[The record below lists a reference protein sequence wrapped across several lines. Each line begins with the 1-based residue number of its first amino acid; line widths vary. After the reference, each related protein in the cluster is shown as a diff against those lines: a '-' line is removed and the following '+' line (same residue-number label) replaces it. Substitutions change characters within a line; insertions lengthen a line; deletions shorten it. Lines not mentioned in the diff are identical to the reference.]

1 MSTARIAQVTAH
13 YPPWL
18 GGVERV
24 VQTTSELLADA
35 GWEVEVFTGENG
47 RGAGTVTT
55 RPRLRVNYL
64 RSFVIANVPIMPS
77 LFFKLV
83 KLPRGSIIHLH
94 VAQAYTPEVV
104 FLASKLKNIPYVAH
118 LAIELEPGS
127 RLGMLL
133 PAYKRLILGPI
144 LRRAAI
150 VTCQTEDWQS
160 HLIRQYGVEMR
171 KTVLLPNATDFTVAS
186 KPKHA
191 ISSVP
196 RLLFVGRLTKQKN
209 VPMLLQAIAMYRRT
223 FDEEVALEIVG
234 AGEDEND
241 LRKQIETLDLNLVT
255 LRGKLSGQE
264 LQAAYERSDIFVL
277 PTLYETFGLVLIEAM
292 AKGLPIVTTNV
303 DSVRTV
309 VVNGRNGL
317 LTDVD
322 PAAFCAAMRK
332 LVTSPKLYET
342 ISANNLEDVEQY
354 SWDHFLRRTQ
364 QIYSELRL
372 PSPGLC

>member
-1 MSTARIAQVTAH
+1 MSTTRIAQVTAH

-47 RGAGTVTT
+47 RGSGTVTP
-55 RPRLRVNYL
+55 RPGLRINYL
-64 RSFVIANVPIMPS
+64 RSFVLANVPIIPS
-77 LFFKLV
+77 LLFKLV

-94 VAQAYTPEVV
+94 AAQAYTPEMV
-104 FLASKLKNIPYVAH
+104 FLASKIKNIPYVAH

-127 RLGMLL
+127 RLGIWL
-133 PAYKRLILGPI
+133 PTYKRFFLGPI

-160 HLIRQYGVEMR
+160 HLIRQYGVEKC

-186 KPKHA
+186 EPKHA
-191 ISSVP
+191 ISGLP

-209 VPMLLQAIAMYRRT
+209 VPMLLEALAIYRKE
-223 FDEEVALEIVG
+223 FGMEIALEIVG
-234 AGEDEND
+234 EGEDED
-241 LRKQIETLDLNLVT
+241 ALRKQIETLELNLVT
-255 LRGKLSGQE
+255 LRGTLGGQE

-277 PTLYETFGLVLIEAM
+277 PTLYETFGLVYIEAM
-292 AKGLPIVTTNV
+292 TKGLPIVTTNV
-303 DSVRTV
+303 DSVRKV

-317 LTDVD
+317 LTEVD
-322 PAAFCAAMRK
+322 PAAFCAAIRE
-332 LVTSPKLYET
+332 LVTTPELYET
-342 ISANNLEDVEQY
+342 ISEHSLEDVGQY
-354 SWDHFLRRTQ
+354 SWDHFLVRTV
-364 QIYSELRL
+364 QIYNDLR
-372 PSPGLC
+372 PSR